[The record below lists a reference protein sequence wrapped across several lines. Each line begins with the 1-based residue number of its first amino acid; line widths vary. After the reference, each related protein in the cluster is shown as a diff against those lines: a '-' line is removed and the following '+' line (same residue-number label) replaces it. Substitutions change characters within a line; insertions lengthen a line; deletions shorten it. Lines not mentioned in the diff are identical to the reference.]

1 MAQTRM
7 EKWKSWR
14 AEISDNSWLMA
25 ELSNESTA
33 ITDFKKRINK
43 ISPRILEGIQEGVP
57 LSELVSINENKGLDV
72 EQIFDFSRTID
83 DERAKILR
91 DEIAEWTNSRSRLKI
106 MDENGNVSKQWLGSD
121 DDFKKLAENKEKIES
136 SYKKLEKYKEDNLT
150 SNANNNIDSKLN
162 ELDIQKNLELIKTIK
177 PLPETETQTSS
188 HKKQYLIFIACV
200 IITIV
205 VLISL
210 AVAKLYI

>member
-1 MAQTRM
+1 
-7 EKWKSWR
+7 
-14 AEISDNSWLMA
+14 MA

-91 DEIAEWTNSRSRLKI
+91 DEIAE
-106 MDENGNVSKQWLGSD
+106 
-121 DDFKKLAENKEKIES
+121 
-136 SYKKLEKYKEDNLT
+136 
-150 SNANNNIDSKLN
+150 
-162 ELDIQKNLELIKTIK
+162 
-177 PLPETETQTSS
+177 
-188 HKKQYLIFIACV
+188 
-200 IITIV
+200 
-205 VLISL
+205 
-210 AVAKLYI
+210 

>member
-1 MAQTRM
+1 
-7 EKWKSWR
+7 
-14 AEISDNSWLMA
+14 
-25 ELSNESTA
+25 
-33 ITDFKKRINK
+33 
-43 ISPRILEGIQEGVP
+43 
-57 LSELVSINENKGLDV
+57 V